1 METLVLLFAPVPGD
15 RWGGLGALVILHDR
29 LTSCSP
35 PTPGSM
41 RIKIVGN
48 ALESIELD
56 FDTGRFFGTLNQQ
69 GHLGRQIDADA
80 TEG

>member
-1 METLVLLFAPVPGD
+1 
-15 RWGGLGALVILHDR
+15 
-29 LTSCSP
+29 
-35 PTPGSM
+35 M

-69 GHLGRQIDADA
+69 GYLGRQIDADA